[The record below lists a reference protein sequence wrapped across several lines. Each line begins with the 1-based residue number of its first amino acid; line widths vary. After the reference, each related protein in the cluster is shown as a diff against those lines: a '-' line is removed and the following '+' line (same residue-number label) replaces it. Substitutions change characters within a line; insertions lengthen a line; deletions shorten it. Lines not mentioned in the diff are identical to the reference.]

1 MKIKAKTDTSGKI
14 LCEMEN
20 QNPIRETEDPTEPL
34 DIIAGIMF
42 LRMKSK
48 DGYAKRKLT
57 DCIEDLF
64 RRYYEL
70 KKLTIYNCVPDSFV
84 VGFLAKRLNRYL
96 GVYK

>member
-14 LCEMEN
+14 MVKIVG
-20 QNPIRETEDPTEPL
+20 QNPIRETEDPTECL

-42 LRMKSK
+42 LRIKSK
-48 DGYAKRKLT
+48 DLYAKAKLSA
-57 DCIEDLF
+57 CIEDLF

-84 VGFLAKRLNRYL
+84 VSFLAKRLNRYL